1 MWNPFNTK
9 ETYNFKGSYS
19 ASDIA
24 MYVLYK
30 CIADKQPI
38 SNLQL
43 QKILYYIQR
52 YFLQDEKRALFKDEI
67 EAWPFGPVVRDVYYQ
82 YCGYGA
88 LQIKDIEKPSIVL
101 TNLEKQVIDN
111 IISEKRS
118 VTPWDLVE
126 DTHREGRAW
135 DIIYKSGVGY
145 KDVIPKEVIVTN
157 G

>member
-1 MWNPFNTK
+1 MWNPFSTK
-9 ETYNFKGSYS
+9 ETYNFEGSYS

-24 MYVLYK
+24 KYVLYK
-30 CIADKQPI
+30 CISDKLPI

-52 YFLQDEKRALFKDEI
+52 YFLQEIKRALFKEEI

-88 LQIKDIEKPSIVL
+88 LQIKDVEKPNIIL
-101 TNLEKQVIDN
+101 TDSEKQAIDN
-111 IISEKRS
+111 IIAEKRS
-118 VTPWDLVE
+118 VTPWELVE
-126 DTHREGRAW
+126 DTHQQGHAW
-135 DIIYKSGVGY
+135 DMVYKDGLGY
-145 KDVIPKEVIVTN
+145 KDVIPKEVIVAN

>member
-1 MWNPFNTK
+1 MWNPFSTK
-9 ETYNFKGSYS
+9 ETYNFEGSYS

-24 MYVLYK
+24 KYVLYK
-30 CIADKQPI
+30 CISDKLPI

-52 YFLQDEKRALFKDEI
+52 YFLQNMKRALFKEEI

-88 LQIKDIEKPSIVL
+88 LQIKDVEKPNIIL
-101 TNLEKQVIDN
+101 TDSEKQAIDN
-111 IISEKRS
+111 IIAEKRS
-118 VTPWDLVE
+118 VTPWELVE
-126 DTHREGRAW
+126 DTHQQGHAW
-135 DIIYKSGVGY
+135 DMVYKDGLGY
-145 KDVIPKEVIVTN
+145 KDVIPKEVIVAN

>member
-1 MWNPFNTK
+1 MWNPFSTK
-9 ETYNFKGSYS
+9 ETYNFEGSYS

-24 MYVLYK
+24 KYVLYK
-30 CIADKQPI
+30 CISDKLPI

-52 YFLQDEKRALFKDEI
+52 YFLQNMKRALFKEEI

-88 LQIKDIEKPSIVL
+88 LQIKDVEKPNIIL
-101 TNLEKQVIDN
+101 TDSEKRAIDN
-111 IISEKRS
+111 IIAEKRS
-118 VTPWDLVE
+118 VTPWELVE
-126 DTHREGRAW
+126 DTHQQGHAW
-135 DIIYKSGVGY
+135 DMVYKDGLGY
-145 KDVIPKEVIVTN
+145 KDVIPKEVIVAN

>member
-1 MWNPFNTK
+1 MWNPFSTK
-9 ETYNFKGSYS
+9 EIYSFKGSYS

-24 MYVLYK
+24 KYILYK
-30 CIADKQPI
+30 CIVDKLPI

-52 YFLQDEKRALFKDEI
+52 YFLQNEKRALFKEEI

-88 LQIKDIEKPSIVL
+88 LQITDIEQTNIMLTDFEKKVIDSIV
-101 TNLEKQVIDN
+101 D
-111 IISEKRS
+111 EKRR
-118 VTPWDLVE
+118 VTPWELVE
-126 DTHREGRAW
+126 DTHQQGYAW
-135 DIIYKSGVGY
+135 DMIYKDGLGY